1 MTHLLDDVA
10 RRLRSAWVV
19 VVRSVAAGVFGLA
32 IAVTVAVFVVGPE
45 TREEWRALPSRV
57 ASGEVEIPVVG
68 DLLGRQSPGAVSAE
82 AVTAGGLADRA
93 EAAASRG
100 DGPRTGLA
108 KRLNPFLDGTQPF
121 VVAGVPA
128 APAEPAVVDPAAPA
142 PAAPAAA
149 APDAAGETEVAAPP
163 VEPEPAPEAAA
174 PAQAAPAQPAAPAPQ
189 PAPVPSPAAGMSA
202 EGAEVLRLVNVQ
214 RVQAGCAELRADPQ
228 LTAAAQLHSE
238 DMSANDYM
246 SHTSLDGRSAADRAT
261 AQGYTSFSGEN
272 VAKGYRSAASVMDG
286 WMNSP
291 GHRANILSC
300 SSVAIGVGVSGD
312 AWTQVFGYA

>member
-45 TREEWRALPSRV
+45 TRDEWRALPARV
-57 ASGEVEIPVVG
+57 ASGEVQLPVVS
-68 DLLGRQSPGAVSAE
+68 DLLGSGSPGAVSAE
-82 AVTAGGLADRA
+82 AVTAEGLADRA

-108 KRLNPFLDGTQPF
+108 KRLNPFLVDGTQQF
-121 VVAGVPA
+121 VAAGVPA
-128 APAEPAVVDPAAPA
+128 APAEPAVVDPAVPA
-142 PAAPAAA
+142 PAAPD
-149 APDAAGETEVAAPP
+149 APVEPEAAAPP

-174 PAQAAPAQPAAPAPQ
+174 PAPAAPAQPAAPAPE
-189 PAPVPSPAAGMSA
+189 PAAAPSPAAGMSA

-238 DMSANDYM
+238 DMSANNYM

-272 VAKGYRSAASVMDG
+272 VAKGYRSAASVMEG

>member
-1 MTHLLDDVA
+1 MTHLFDDAV

-45 TREEWRALPSRV
+45 TRDEWRALPSRV
-57 ASGEVEIPVVG
+57 ASGEVRIPVVG
-68 DLLGRQSPGAVSAE
+68 DLLGPGGLGQVTAE
-82 AVTAGGLADRA
+82 AVTVEDLADRA
-93 EAAASRG
+93 ETAASRG
-100 DGPRTGLA
+100 SGPRTAGLA
-108 KRLNPFLDGTQPF
+108 KRLNPFLVDGTQPF
-121 VVAGVPA
+121 VASGVPA
-128 APAEPAVVDPAAPA
+128 APAAPAVVDPAVPA
-142 PAAPAAA
+142 PAAPDAAA
-149 APDAAGETEVAAPP
+149 EAPSAEA
-163 VEPEPAPEAAA
+163 APEAAA
-174 PAQAAPAQPAAPAPQ
+174 PAAPAVPEPAAPAQPAAPAPQ
-189 PAPVPSPAAGMSA
+189 PAPAAPSPAAGMSA
-202 EGAEVLRLVNVQ
+202 ESAEVLRLVNVQ
-214 RVQAGCAELRADPQ
+214 RLQAGCAELRPDAR

-238 DMSANDYM
+238 DMSANNYM

-272 VAKGYRSAASVMDG
+272 VAKGYRSAAAVMDG